1 MPVPGESWGGLEALN
16 RGISLPQKTQGNRN
30 MENVKM
36 SVAGDVLTIEV
47 DLSKRGAKSST
58 GKTTRVASTEG
69 NISIPGYANA
79 DLKVGLNV
87 FTK

>member
-1 MPVPGESWGGLEALN
+1 
-16 RGISLPQKTQGNRN
+16 

-36 SVAGDVLTIEV
+36 TVAGDKLTIEV

-58 GKTTRVASTEG
+58 GKTIRVASTEG
-69 NISIPGYANA
+69 NVACPEHEEI
-79 DLKVGLNV
+79 KVGLNV